1 MSKIV
6 VDQVLTNVVQG
17 YKTHHAT
24 QSLDLEIFLDGK
36 DRISGKNGSLTI
48 PHAKLSA
55 DGEINWFSDDW
66 WESGLTGTV
75 VKEEGK
81 SAMTFKEFG

>member
-1 MSKIV
+1 MATGSPNQLPI
-6 VDQVLTNVVQG
+6 
-17 YKTHHAT
+17 HAVKPIDANT
-24 QSLDLEIFLDGK
+24 LQSLDLEIFLDGK